1 MSMNTSDK
9 PAPKPRRKLNPERN
23 LSITSLLDVL
33 TIILVFLIKNVSTEA
48 VKVSAE
54 AGINYPSTITN
65 DEMLEQ
71 AGVTPIKI
79 FPDRVVVGTDA
90 LDFGTPADLMNN
102 AEKRTQISDYL
113 KLEAKDIYSSES
125 TEACLIVQAD
135 NSIPCAYIT
144 EVVRIGTNAGYT
156 YIYFA
161 TLEDADWLKKY
172 NVSSTQ

>member
-1 MSMNTSDK
+1 MRMNTSDRSARK
-9 PAPKPRRKLNPERN
+9 VRRKFDDPKT

-54 AGINYPSTITN
+54 AGMQYPTTITN
-65 DEMLEQ
+65 DKMLEE

-79 FPDRVVVGTDA
+79 FPDRVVVGTEG

-102 AEKRTQISDYL
+102 AKKRTQISEYL
-113 KLEAKDIYSSES
+113 KLEAADIYKSES

-172 NVSSTQ
+172 NVSSAQ